1 MHGAAVQL
9 ARLLEAQLALGQ
21 ALEEGARLAVLDQLG
36 GVGHDA
42 VLAVGVDR
50 LLDGHEGLVGAG
62 LGLVLG
68 HLVGGGGGGLVGGGL
83 GLGQRLGRWW
93 RRVGEEVARHGVE
106 LDLDVGLG
114 AVGVLEAEARGAL
127 VVVELLLCL
136 LLIAQAQLGHGLL
149 EVVHRL
155 AERRQHVLDA
165 VAAAGG
171 EDLGERVLGHRLG
184 EELRDRDGTV
194 ERKEGRDGEG

>member
-21 ALEEGARLAVLDQLG
+21 ALEEGARLVVLDQLG

-62 LGLVLG
+62 LWLVLG

-83 GLGQRLGRWW
+83 GLGERLGRWW

-114 AVGVLEAEARGAL
+114 AVGVLEARARGAL
-127 VVVELLLCL
+127 VVFDLLRL
-136 LLIAQAQLGHGLL
+136 LLIAEAQLGHGLL
-149 EVVHRL
+149 EVVDRL
-155 AERRQHVLDA
+155 AECREHILDA

-184 EELRDRDGTV
+184 EELGDRDGSV